1 MMLNL
6 SSYQDD
12 RNVPFVQKYPMLI
25 TAYIIIVMN
34 RIFMAENVHSFD
46 GTFIQVCDTEFF
58 QN

>member
-12 RNVPFVQKYPMLI
+12 RNVPFVQKYPILI

-34 RIFMAENVHSFD
+34 RIFMAENVLGLDS
-46 GTFIQVCDTEFF
+46 TFNQVCDLESF